1 MSHPTV
7 ETATEFANLD
17 PRALAIETN
26 VRSDAG
32 LTPEFIDSVREHGV
46 LVPILVQRTTDG
58 QLLVRAGQRRTLAA
72 IEAGLETIPAR
83 ILDADGDQA
92 RRIIEQV
99 VENDAR
105 AALRDADRVAGFQ
118 QLSLLGVPAAQIAKK
133 TGHAKE
139 TVTTALGVAASKV
152 ATAVQTKYDLTL
164 DQAAVIAE
172 FEGDAES
179 VKALTAVAV
188 KQPGQFAHEAQ
199 RLRDE
204 RDREAKKATVVQ
216 SLTDAKVRQ
225 IPAPAHDDKTIKV
238 LGDLTN
244 ADGNVLTVESHQG
257 CPGHAAYVRRSY
269 GTEPYTAVFVC
280 DAWKANKHKTS
291 RTTPTAKPMDQEAAA
306 TAKVERAEV
315 IENNAAWRSAETV
328 RRDWLAGFAK
338 RKTTPKDA
346 ATFIATA
353 LVSDTHSLESASTEG
368 HPLAAGWLGTLGT
381 PGTPGT
387 LGGRDR
393 IRDLIAKASP
403 ARAQHITLVLVLA
416 AIEARTGVQA
426 WRRPGAER
434 RYLTALESWGYALS
448 PVEQIARGEQP
459 QPDPRPTTNPPA
471 PRTNTTTAK
480 ATAPKN
486 APTKRADAK
495 ETAATTA

>member
-83 ILDADGDQA
+83 IVDADGDQA

-164 DQAAVIAE
+164 DQAAVIAT
-172 FEGDAES
+172 FEGDDEAIKS
-179 VKALTAVAV
+179 LTATAV
-188 KQPGQFAHEAQ
+188 KDPGQFGHLAQ
-199 RLRDE
+199 RLRDQ
-204 RDREAKKATVVQ
+204 RDREAKLAAAQQGLKDAGVRQVSVPAQGDKTVKPLE
-216 SLTDAKVRQ
+216 SLTDA
-225 IPAPAHDDKTIKV
+225 
-238 LGDLTN
+238 
-244 ADGNVLTVESHQG
+244 DGNALTPKSHQA
-257 CPGHAAYVRRSY
+257 CPGHAAFLRQAWDGQVA
-269 GTEPYTAVFVC
+269 TVFVC
-280 DAWKANKHKTS
+280 DAWKANKHKTPG
-291 RTTPTAKPMDQEAAA
+291 TTPGTPVDVEAAA
-306 TAKVERAEV
+306 KAKAERAEV
-315 IENNAAWRSAETV
+315 VENNAAWRSAETV
-328 RRDWLAGFAK
+328 RREWLAGFAK

-353 LVSDTHSLESASTEG
+353 LVTDTHSLESASTEG
-368 HPLAAGWLGTLGT
+368 HPLAAGWLGI
-381 PGTPGT
+381 PGT

-393 IRDLIAKASP
+393 IRDLIAKAGP

-416 AIEARTGVQA
+416 AIEARTGVQT
-426 WRRPGAER
+426 WRRTGAER
-434 RYLTALESWGYALS
+434 RYLTALESWGYTLS

-459 QPDPRPTTNPPA
+459 QPEPGPTANRPA
-471 PRTNTTTAK
+471 PRTNATRAK

-486 APTKRADAK
+486 APVKQADTPV
-495 ETAATTA
+495 TAATSA